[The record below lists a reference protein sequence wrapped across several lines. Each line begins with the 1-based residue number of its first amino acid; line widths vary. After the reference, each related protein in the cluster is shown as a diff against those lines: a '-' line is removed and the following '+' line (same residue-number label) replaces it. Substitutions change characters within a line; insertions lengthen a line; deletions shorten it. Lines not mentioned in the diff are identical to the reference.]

1 MLRLLFLREIEQR
14 KLLRSRVPLYSSDSK
29 TATPAAAATARH
41 VRFRLTA
48 AAAAPIATPRLCR
61 RAAGLA

>member
-14 KLLRSRVPLYSSDSK
+14 KLLRSRIPLYSSDSK

-48 AAAAPIATPRLCR
+48 AAAPVATPAS
-61 RAAGLA
+61 AALWQA